1 MAPVNKGKVLFTC
14 REATYGKNF
23 TERSS
28 RDRHEKRFNHKPL
41 KRKSKEPLFDNTAKK
56 YKYATPG
63 CPTTSKFKG
72 NIVRDKKDCAKQ
84 KMGKGKKA
92 DNKVCPYCEKVFVQ
106 KSNWDRHVKN
116 KHEDSNFNHTFADA
130 TFDDGTVVLLH
141 LFPKLIEM
149 TSQDHQICLQMLM
162 HLASN
167 LLQIKLLNY

>member
-28 RDRHEKRFNHKPL
+28 RDRHEKRFNHKPI

-56 YKYATPG
+56 YKCATPG

-72 NIVRDKKDCAKQ
+72 NIVRDMKDCAKQ

-92 DNKVCPYCEKVFVQ
+92 DNKVLI
-106 KSNWDRHVKN
+106 VKRFLYKN
-116 KHEDSNFNHTFADA
+116 
-130 TFDDGTVVLLH
+130 
-141 LFPKLIEM
+141 
-149 TSQDHQICLQMLM
+149 QIGAAM
-162 HLASN
+162 
-167 LLQIKLLNY
+167 